1 MTASEREPAAG
12 TGATDGAG
20 APPPFDAREFVASL
34 PTRPGVYRMLDAA
47 GEILYVGKAKNLKS
61 RVASYFRPDQLAPK
75 VAAMVRQVCGCEITV
90 VNSDTEALIL
100 EYNLIKKHRPR
111 YNILLR
117 DDKSFPYLYLN
128 STQEYPRL
136 AYYRGTRRV
145 PGRLF
150 GPYPNSRAVRDTLQ
164 HLQKLFKLRNC
175 EDSYF
180 AHRTRPCLQHQIE
193 RCSAPCVGLI
203 SREDYAADVGAAVAV
218 LEGRNDDVA
227 RELGARME
235 AAAERLEY
243 EKAAVLRDQLAALK
257 QVQADQIVT
266 ETRDTD
272 LDVVAVAT
280 EPGEYCVAVMHVR
293 GGRNLGT
300 TNFFPRSALAED
312 EAVLGAFLA
321 QYYLAREAPA
331 EIVIGAEVEDGA
343 VLAATLTERAG
354 RKVVLHRPSRG
365 IKVRWLEL
373 TLENARQALK
383 MRSATQVSV
392 SAALAA
398 VGEALGMDRAP
409 SRIECFD
416 ISHTGGELTV
426 ASCVVFGPEGP
437 LKSDYRR
444 FNIEGLTPGDDY
456 GAMRQALT
464 RRYRRVKAGE
474 APVPDLLLID
484 GGPGQLQQA
493 VEVLAELGVAVPCV
507 AGVAKG
513 ADRRPGQERLFLLGQ
528 EAPTILSPDSRAL
541 HLIQRVRDEAHR
553 FAITGHRGRRAKARS
568 GSVLEEVP
576 GLGPRR
582 RRELLK
588 RFGGLQAI
596 AGAGIEDLT
605 QVHGI
610 SRRLAEAIYEHLHPT
625 R

>member
-47 GEILYVGKAKNLKS
+47 GEILYVGKAKNLRS

-243 EKAAVLRDQLAALK
+243 EKAAVLRDLSSQPGFAEGRPVFQNLK
-257 QVQADQIVT
+257 TRNDPTTGLIVGWY
-266 ETRDTD
+266 D
-272 LDVVAVAT
+272 
-280 EPGEYCVAVMHVR
+280 
-293 GGRNLGT
+293 
-300 TNFFPRSALAED
+300 
-312 EAVLGAFLA
+312 
-321 QYYLAREAPA
+321 
-331 EIVIGAEVEDGA
+331 
-343 VLAATLTERAG
+343 
-354 RKVVLHRPSRG
+354 
-365 IKVRWLEL
+365 
-373 TLENARQALK
+373 
-383 MRSATQVSV
+383 
-392 SAALAA
+392 
-398 VGEALGMDRAP
+398 
-409 SRIECFD
+409 D
-416 ISHTGGELTV
+416 I
-426 ASCVVFGPEGP
+426 
-437 LKSDYRR
+437 
-444 FNIEGLTPGDDY
+444 
-456 GAMRQALT
+456 
-464 RRYRRVKAGE
+464 
-474 APVPDLLLID
+474 
-484 GGPGQLQQA
+484 
-493 VEVLAELGVAVPCV
+493 
-507 AGVAKG
+507 
-513 ADRRPGQERLFLLGQ
+513 
-528 EAPTILSPDSRAL
+528 
-541 HLIQRVRDEAHR
+541 
-553 FAITGHRGRRAKARS
+553 
-568 GSVLEEVP
+568 
-576 GLGPRR
+576 
-582 RRELLK
+582 
-588 RFGGLQAI
+588 
-596 AGAGIEDLT
+596 
-605 QVHGI
+605 
-610 SRRLAEAIYEHLHPT
+610 
-625 R
+625 